1 MAHKTKE
8 TWTPAEEAKKMHS
21 IGESLATEYNQIE
34 VLAGTSKKTLLLNCA
49 RLHAG
54 NKEGIK
60 ALLDGYQA
68 KFIELGCTEGVA
80 KTRKAEC
87 NTVFKCVAA
96 NEVSNHNLKLL
107 EEFEGG
113 YHAFISYARDLIA
126 QANVKEPKP
135 NAIVRTPK
143 VTASQETF
151 IQDKMQ
157 SATILQLSDFV
168 ATASEILNQPKEP
181 EKALLAE
188 KQQLILINQIAHNM
202 IKNTQYSTYGKAI
215 AQKVLE
221 VTTKAIN
228 HMGNTDESPVSME
241 EMGIYEQHEV
251 AQQKTA

>member
-107 EEFEGG
+107 EDFNGG
-113 YHAFISYARDLIA
+113 YHAFISYARELIA
-126 QANVKEPKP
+126 ESETAPKGGR
-135 NAIVRTPK
+135 AIRPPK
-143 VTASQETF
+143 VTPTQESF

-188 KQQLILINQIAHNM
+188 KQQLILIDQIAHNM
-202 IKNTQYSTYGKAI
+202 IKNTQYSTYGKAT
-215 AQKVLE
+215 AQKLIE
-221 VTTKAIN
+221 ITKKAIKR
-228 HMGNTDESPVSME
+228 MENTDESPVSME